1 MPHGTQF
8 GNGLPDKKEFETFKR
23 IAQSK
28 LEQIKRTKKELEP
41 SRLKEMYDE
50 RVFANNLKLQ
60 NEQDVRFIQQNL
72 TTLKK
77 KVKIN
82 LKQQDQQ

>member
-1 MPHGTQF
+1 M
-8 GNGLPDKKEFETFKR
+8 
-23 IAQSK
+23 
-28 LEQIKRTKKELEP
+28 EP

-82 LKQQDQQ
+82 LKLQDQQ